1 MNIVGRIEEDTRMRE
16 ITGYD
21 YQYYINEE
29 GIVLRR
35 LKTGRM
41 KEVKT
46 YLKKSNA
53 KNYVRV
59 CMIKDGKPKHVR
71 LHRLLMCMF
80 NPVDNMDQLQVDH
93 INGDTTDN
101 RLDNLRWVT
110 DLTNQYNRPKHLQPK
125 ALECVNKY
133 TGEKLFFNSKRK
145 ACKYFNVTDTVISN
159 AIRGKSVK
167 LSDWHIKIKEST
179 T

>member
-1 MNIVGRIEEDTRMRE
+1 MKE
-16 ITGYD
+16 IIGYD
-21 YQYYINEE
+21 YEYYISEE
-29 GIVLRR
+29 GVIVRR
-35 LKTGRM
+35 LKTGKL
-41 KEVKT
+41 KEVT
-46 YLKKSNA
+46 PFLKKAKSNY
-53 KNYVRV
+53 YVNV
-59 CMIKDGKPKHVR
+59 SLIKDGRPRHIK

-145 ACKYFNVTDTVISN
+145 ACNYFNVTDIVISN
-159 AIRGKSVK
+159 AIRGKSIK
-167 LSDWHIKIKEST
+167 LSDWHIKIKEVT